1 MKILNYGTIDVSEV
15 LDVNKQVHL
24 MNVLFVIISNF

>member
-15 LDVNKQVHL
+15 LDVNKTIAP
-24 MNVLFVIISNF
+24 NECIICHY

>member
-15 LDVNKQVHL
+15 LDVNKTRPP
-24 MNVLFVIISNF
+24 NECIICHY

>member
-15 LDVNKQVHL
+15 FDVNKTIAP
-24 MNVLFVIISNF
+24 NECIICHY